1 MPRGK
6 KNQVSLSEQIAALE
20 ADIKEKKEL
29 LKKLKAQ
36 KDEEDKTRLIEAID
50 ASGKSIDDVIAML
63 QTAGTENE

>member
-36 KDEEDKTRLIEAID
+36 KDEVDKTRLIEAID

-63 QTAGTENE
+63 QSAGSESE

>member
-20 ADIKEKKEL
+20 ADINEKTEL

-36 KDEEDKTRLIEAID
+36 KAEEDKIRLIEAID

-63 QTAGTENE
+63 QSAGSESE

>member
-63 QTAGTENE
+63 QSAGTENE

>member
-36 KDEEDKTRLIEAID
+36 KDEEDKTRLIEAIG

-63 QTAGTENE
+63 QSAGSESE

>member
-6 KNQVSLSEQIAALE
+6 KNQVNLSEQIAALE

-63 QTAGTENE
+63 QSAGTEDE

>member
-6 KNQVSLSEQIAALE
+6 KNQVSLFEQIAALE

-63 QTAGTENE
+63 QSAGSESE

>member
-6 KNQVSLSEQIAALE
+6 KNQVSLSEQIAAME

-63 QTAGTENE
+63 QSAGTENE

>member
-6 KNQVSLSEQIAALE
+6 KNHVSLAEQIETLE
-20 ADIKEKKEL
+20 ADIKEKTEL

-36 KDEEDKTRLIEAID
+36 KAEENKIRLIEAID

-63 QTAGTENE
+63 QSARTENE

>member
-50 ASGKSIDDVIAML
+50 ASGKSIDDVVAML
-63 QTAGTENE
+63 QSAGTENE

>member
-63 QTAGTENE
+63 QSAGTEDE

>member
-50 ASGKSIDDVIAML
+50 ASGKSIDDVIVML
-63 QTAGTENE
+63 QSAGTEDE

>member
-6 KNQVSLSEQIAALE
+6 KNHVSLAEQIETLE
-20 ADIKEKKEL
+20 ADIKEKTEL

-36 KDEEDKTRLIEAID
+36 KAEEDKIRLIEAND

-63 QTAGTENE
+63 QSAGTENE

>member
-63 QTAGTENE
+63 QSAGAESE

>member
-63 QTAGTENE
+63 QSAGSESE

>member
-6 KNQVSLSEQIAALE
+6 KNHVSLAEQIETLE
-20 ADIKEKKEL
+20 ADIKEKTEL

-36 KDEEDKTRLIEAID
+36 KAEEDKIRLIEAID

-63 QTAGTENE
+63 QSAGTENE

>member
-6 KNQVSLSEQIAALE
+6 KNQASLSGQIAALE

-63 QTAGTENE
+63 QSAGTENE

>member
-20 ADIKEKKEL
+20 ADIQEKKEL

-63 QTAGTENE
+63 QSAGTENE

>member
-63 QTAGTENE
+63 QCAGTENE

>member
-6 KNQVSLSEQIAALE
+6 KNHVSLAEQIETLE
-20 ADIKEKKEL
+20 ADIKEKTEL

-36 KDEEDKTRLIEAID
+36 KAEEDKIRLIEAID

-63 QTAGTENE
+63 QSAGTEDE

>member
-50 ASGKSIDDVIAML
+50 ASGKSINDVIAML
-63 QTAGTENE
+63 QSAGTEDE